1 MRYLLIIILCLIPII
16 GNTTETIKI
25 SELGTAASG
34 DATDDDYFVMVDD
47 PGGAPVT
54 KKITGQNLF
63 GALPRLGV
71 TSCGTGVVYSTADVF
86 SCETTL
92 ATITLSGGTASTV
105 AVWDASQNLTA
116 LTTQNMNTTGN
127 ISGKVPII
135 NKADNYT
142 LGTDSA
148 QEAYGYMVFMTGD
161 GKILTLPAVVIGMSV
176 CVYSVDATAKVVDP
190 NANDGIRNGT
200 AARNADGHT
209 ITSDAS
215 AGAFVCLIAD
225 SADGWTTLGKSGT
238 WTDE

>member
-92 ATITLSGGTASTV
+92 SGLTYGSFAASLPLCADDAGNATTCTTQPMKGSIPTTSDADGMSQAEMTAAGMYGQFYFATGAGTFNLPAAAAGMNICVYSTTAAAVVINPDDADDITLNGAIQADGATITSASGAGDFICLIA
-105 AVWDASQNLTA
+105 ADATHW
-116 LTTQNMNTTGN
+116 
-127 ISGKVPII
+127 
-135 NKADNYT
+135 YT
-142 LGTDSA
+142 LG
-148 QEAYGYMVFMTGD
+148 
-161 GKILTLPAVVIGMSV
+161 
-176 CVYSVDATAKVVDP
+176 
-190 NANDGIRNGT
+190 R
-200 AARNADGHT
+200 
-209 ITSDAS
+209 
-215 AGAFVCLIAD
+215 
-225 SADGWTTLGKSGT
+225 SGT
-238 WTDE
+238 WTSP